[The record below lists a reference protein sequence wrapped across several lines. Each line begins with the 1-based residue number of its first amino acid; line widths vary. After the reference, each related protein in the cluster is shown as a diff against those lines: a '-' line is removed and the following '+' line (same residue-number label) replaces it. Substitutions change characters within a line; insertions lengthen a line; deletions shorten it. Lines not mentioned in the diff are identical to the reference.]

1 MMLRKKK
8 KIKKS
13 KKPKRSTLVKKLDR
27 LFSAVIH
34 KRDENKCQMCGREVG
49 KMDCSHI
56 YSRRCSALRWDM
68 NNAVLKCVRCHK
80 YDKLAWHQSPLSAA
94 LRFIRKFPARAEYLR
109 QVEYSGQLVK
119 DWTVEEMS
127 VHYQYLTLKLVEID
141 K

>member
-1 MMLRKKK
+1 MKMAKKK
-8 KIKKS
+8 SKRT

-68 NNAVLKCVRCHK
+68 TNGLLKCVRCHK

-94 LRFIRKFPARAEYLR
+94 LKFIRKFPARAEYLKM
-109 QVEYSGQLVK
+109 QEVTGNLVR
-119 DWTVEEMS
+119 DWTIDDMS

>member
-34 KRDENKCQMCGREVG
+34 KRDEGQCQMCGREVG

-80 YDKLAWHQSPLSAA
+80 YDKLAWHQSPLSVA
-94 LRFIRKFPARAEYLR
+94 LKFIRKFPARAEYLR
-109 QVEYSGQLVK
+109 EFEWREVLCK
-119 DWTVEEMS
+119 DWTIPELLFHEAF
-127 VHYQYLTLKLVEID
+127 LKD
-141 K
+141 KLEGMDQ

>member
-1 MMLRKKK
+1 MAKKK
-8 KIKKS
+8 SKRT

-34 KRDENKCQMCGREVG
+34 KRDEGQCQMCGREVG

-109 QVEYSGQLVK
+109 QVEYSGQLVR
-119 DWTVEEMS
+119 DWTIDEMS
-127 VHYQYLTLKLVEID
+127 VHYQYLTLKLAEID
-141 K
+141 Q

>member
-1 MMLRKKK
+1 MAKKK
-8 KIKKS
+8 SKRT

-34 KRDENKCQMCGREVG
+34 KRDEGQCQMCGREVG

-94 LRFIRKFPARAEYLR
+94 LKFIRKFPARAEYLKL
-109 QVEYSGQLVK
+109 QEVTENLVK
-119 DWTVEEMS
+119 DWTIDEMS
-127 VHYQYLTLKLVEID
+127 VHYQYLTLKLAEID